1 MLAYYLVNDLDLIGD
16 LDSGPSQLLLAVP
29 QRTHQK
35 QKAEHLLRIT
45 MYMWPV
51 KYLFC
56 QRLSRVIA
64 EEKLILPGVV
74 PYHYAECQRDLIYNC
89 CYYSYKGVIKDL
101 IFDHLKPVI
110 FSLN

>member
-45 MYMWPV
+45 MYM
-51 KYLFC
+51 
-56 QRLSRVIA
+56 
-64 EEKLILPGVV
+64 
-74 PYHYAECQRDLIYNC
+74 
-89 CYYSYKGVIKDL
+89 
-101 IFDHLKPVI
+101 
-110 FSLN
+110 